1 MKSNSPD
8 NNSSPLQNIFSWVKN
23 TPERA
28 IDEAFEAAVNIKRI
42 EEENFNGNKIVNDG
56 SFGSSVFSVFEIQ
69 LQKYLRTITGKLNF
83 YKVSASLPY
92 LQAQSSSNLANT
104 AISKY
109 APNDQSN
116 DPVGNGQLSANQLGG
131 NSRRFSI
138 YQKLAFIDYT
148 LERYNSASNQT
159 IDIAVDNADKSARSS
174 SYLRDRDLVEGE
186 PDRDEKF
193 QLFKNDKP
201 KNYRKASQQVSQVEK
216 SILPGSF
223 FKAFDRVKRNLS
235 GSYVD
240 YEKDIVEELRQSR
253 QRINQALRYIVVL
266 VISVLAVQFLSKMLI
281 FSPMINS
288 LIDTS
293 KMTVKFSPAVEE
305 KAFNEL
311 RMTKERIEFDY
322 TIKSIMLRQL
332 EEKSGTAK
340 PETGKAETG
349 KAETGKAETGKSE
362 ELKKT
367 ETSKPEAGK
376 TEAGKTETAK
386 SEELKKTEDKGNQ
399 KTEKNAS
406 EEVEALIQQESIKIL
421 KKYNDASL
429 DGIKNLLSD
438 ITAAFVFYLFLLSG
452 RKELATIKEFLDE
465 ILYSLNDNAKAFLII
480 ISTDTFVGFH
490 SSEGWDALLTVLFEH
505 FGLPEN
511 KILAQTFISTVPVFL
526 DGLFKFWIFQYL
538 TQASPATATIYRE
551 MNE

>member
-1 MKSNSPD
+1 MKSNSSD
-8 NNSSPLQNIFSWVKN
+8 NNASPLQNIFSWVKN

-28 IDEAFEAAVNIKRI
+28 IDEAFEEAVNIKRI
-42 EEENFNGNKIVNDG
+42 EEETFKGNKIANDG

-69 LQKYLRTITGKLNF
+69 LQKYLRTINARLSF

-92 LQAQSSSNLANT
+92 LQTQSSSNQANI
-104 AISKY
+104 AIAKY
-109 APNDQSN
+109 APNNQDN
-116 DPVGNGQLSANQLGG
+116 DPVGNGQLSANQLSG

-148 LERYNSASNQT
+148 LERYNRASDQT
-159 IDIAVDNADKSARSS
+159 IDVSVKPSATTNASD
-174 SYLRDRDLVEGE
+174 LRKDLEE
-186 PDRDEKF
+186 IIETETDEKF
-193 QLFKNDKP
+193 QLFKSGNRS
-201 KNYRKASQQVSQVEK
+201 KNYRRTSQQVTSVEK

-235 GSYVD
+235 GSYTD

-253 QRINQALRYIVVL
+253 QRINQALRYIVIL
-266 VISVLAVQFLSKMLI
+266 VISVIAVHFLSKALI

-288 LIDTS
+288 FIDS
-293 KMTVKFSPAVEE
+293 NNMTVKFSPAIEE
-305 KAFNEL
+305 KAFNAL
-311 RMTKERIEFDY
+311 RLAKERIEFDHM
-322 TIKSIMLRQL
+322 IKSIMLEQAH
-332 EEKSGTAK
+332 AK
-340 PETGKAETG
+340 
-349 KAETGKAETGKSE
+349 
-362 ELKKT
+362 
-367 ETSKPEAGK
+367 
-376 TEAGKTETAK
+376 
-386 SEELKKTEDKGNQ
+386 Q
-399 KTEKNAS
+399 KTEKIEAPTSETSKSEALHKSEPSKSEAS
-406 EEVEALIQQESIKIL
+406 KSETATPEKKLDENVEGLSNKENENESIEALIQQESVKIL
-421 KKYNDASL
+421 KRYNDASL
-429 DGIKNLLSD
+429 DGIKNLLAD

-452 RKELATIKEFLDE
+452 RKELTTIKEFLDE

-490 SSEGWDALLTVLFEH
+490 SSEGWDALLTVLFDH

-511 KILAQTFISTVPVFL
+511 KILAQTFIAIVPVFL

>member
-8 NNSSPLQNIFSWVKN
+8 NNASPLQNIFSWVKN

-42 EEENFNGNKIVNDG
+42 EEETFKGNKIANDG
-56 SFGSSVFSVFEIQ
+56 SFGVSVFSVFEIQ
-69 LQKYLRTITGKLNF
+69 LQKNLRTMNAKLSF

-92 LQAQSSSNLANT
+92 LQTQSSSNQANT
-104 AISKY
+104 AIAKY
-109 APNDQSN
+109 AANNQDD

-131 NSRRFSI
+131 NSRKFSI

-148 LERYNSASNQT
+148 LERYTRASDQT
-159 IDIAVDNADKSARSS
+159 IDVVVKPSVKTNLSNSKKGLELEDSE
-174 SYLRDRDLVEGE
+174 VE
-186 PDRDEKF
+186 PDEKF
-193 QLFKNDKP
+193 QLFKNVKA
-201 KNYRKASQQVSQVEK
+201 KSYRRPPQQVTSVEK

-235 GSYVD
+235 GSYPD

-266 VISVLAVQFLSKMLI
+266 VISVIAVQFLSKALV

-288 LIDTS
+288 FIDTNN
-293 KMTVKFSPAVEE
+293 MAVKFSPAIEE
-305 KAFNEL
+305 KAFDTL
-311 RMTKERIEFDY
+311 RLAKERIEFGY
-322 TIKSIMLRQL
+322 MIKSIVL
-332 EEKSGTAK
+332 EQTKEKK
-340 PETGKAETG
+340 EN
-349 KAETGKAETGKSE
+349 SE
-362 ELKKT
+362 KQ
-367 ETSKPEAGK
+367 EAAHK
-376 TEAGKTETAK
+376 QEAPTHK
-386 SEELKKTEDKGNQ
+386 
-399 KTEKNAS
+399 EKAS

-421 KKYNDASL
+421 KRFNAESL
-429 DGIKNLLSD
+429 DGVKNLLAD
-438 ITAAFVFYLFLLSG
+438 ITSAFVFYLFLLSG
-452 RKELATIKEFLDE
+452 RKELETIKEFLDE
-465 ILYSLNDNAKAFLII
+465 VLYSLNDNAKAFLII
-480 ISTDTFVGFH
+480 IATDTFVGFH
-490 SSEGWDALLTVLFEH
+490 SSEGWDALLTVLFSH

-511 KILAQTFISTVPVFL
+511 KILSQSFISTVPVFL

>member
-8 NNSSPLQNIFSWVKN
+8 NNPLQNIFSWVKN

-42 EEENFNGNKIVNDG
+42 EEETFKGNKIANDG
-56 SFGSSVFSVFEIQ
+56 SFGVSVFSVFEIQ
-69 LQKYLRTITGKLNF
+69 LQKYLRTINARLSF

-92 LQAQSSSNLANT
+92 LQTQSSSNLANT
-104 AISKY
+104 AIAKY
-109 APNDQSN
+109 AANNQDD

-131 NSRRFSI
+131 NSRKFSI

-148 LERYNSASNQT
+148 LERYARASDQT
-159 IDIAVDNADKSARSS
+159 IDVVVKPSVKTNLSNRRQGVQSEDS
-174 SYLRDRDLVEGE
+174 ETE
-186 PDRDEKF
+186 TDEKF

-201 KNYRKASQQVSQVEK
+201 KSYRRPPQQVTSVEK

-235 GSYVD
+235 GSYPD

-266 VISVLAVQFLSKMLI
+266 VISVIAVQFLSKALV

-288 LIDTS
+288 FIDTNN
-293 KMTVKFSPAVEE
+293 MAVKFSPAIEE
-305 KAFNEL
+305 KAFNTL
-311 RMTKERIEFDY
+311 RLAKERIEFDY
-322 TIKSIMLRQL
+322 MIKSIVL
-332 EEKSGTAK
+332 EQTKEKKES
-340 PETGKAETG
+340 
-349 KAETGKAETGKSE
+349 
-362 ELKKT
+362 T
-367 ETSKPEAGK
+367 EKQ
-376 TEAGKTETAK
+376 ETA
-386 SEELKKTEDKGNQ
+386 Q
-399 KTEKNAS
+399 KQEAPTPKEKAS
-406 EEVEALIQQESIKIL
+406 EEIETLIQQESVKIL
-421 KKYNDASL
+421 KRFNAESL
-429 DGIKNLLSD
+429 DGVKNLLAD

-452 RKELATIKEFLDE
+452 RKELETIKEFLDE
-465 ILYSLNDNAKAFLII
+465 VLYSLNDNAKAFLII
-480 ISTDTFVGFH
+480 IATDTFVGFH
-490 SSEGWDALLTVLFEH
+490 SSEGWDALLTVLFSH

-511 KILAQTFISTVPVFL
+511 KILAQSFISTVPVFL